1 MKVWLHFSRTVEIS
15 LQSSLCCSKIEL
27 LITDHKS
34 ATTLMTSPTAT
45 SASQLSI
52 CRKQQERQKTVKA
65 IESVNIFGILEK
77 YRDMIENMQR
87 LNADKK
93 SDDTKKI
100 SADDLEFGGNPES
113 GV

>member
-1 MKVWLHFSRTVEIS
+1 
-15 LQSSLCCSKIEL
+15 
-27 LITDHKS
+27 
-34 ATTLMTSPTAT
+34 MTSPTAT

-100 SADDLEFGGNPES
+100 SADDLEFGAIRNPEYEILVIKS
-113 GV
+113 ISSDNQVRRICLGNKH